1 MAEDYLRVT
10 MPDGSQY
17 DVPCHLIAMDRAK
30 YYAEKEAEK
39 EGEKTDKETYNEKL
53 IEEYNFAIKNKDE
66 IQDWASNNMD
76 WDDVKAHAK
85 KVTDNKDVDFQEGWV
100 NGEKEVVHY

>member
-1 MAEDYLRVT
+1 MGEDYLRVT

-30 YYAEKEAEK
+30 YYADKEAKDDKKKRDEK
-39 EGEKTDKETYNEKL
+39 
-53 IEEYNFAIKNKDE
+53 IVEEYNFAIKDKEE
-66 IQDWASNNMD
+66 IQDWAANNMD

-85 KVTDNKDVDFQEGWV
+85 KVTDNKDVDFQEGWI